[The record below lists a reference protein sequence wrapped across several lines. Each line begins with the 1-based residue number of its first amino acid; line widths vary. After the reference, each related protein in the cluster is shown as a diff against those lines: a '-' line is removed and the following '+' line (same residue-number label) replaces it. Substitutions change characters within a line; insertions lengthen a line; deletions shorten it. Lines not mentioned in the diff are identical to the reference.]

1 MIKNIFRY
9 FSKER
14 RAQRKKLKELSRLSN
29 VFATISKLETSGL
42 LVWSEKDRSLFI
54 AQSLATLML
63 AKGAEAWTSFV
74 QNVHLYHY
82 YQQCQSAWQQYI
94 QQQELAA
101 VRKASLG
108 AHPPLTRSDADR
120 IRTAAR
126 QRILESDVEP
136 PKVQPFQFFIMRESE
151 QPKPDLIAVGY
162 FDPETGD
169 QEIAPWAEVSELV
182 RADAK

>member
-29 VFATISKLETSGL
+29 VFVTISKLETSGL
-42 LVWSEKDRSLFI
+42 LIWSEKDRSLFI

-63 AKGAEAWTSFV
+63 AKGAEAWTCFV